1 MLALIALAN
10 VPFWVRFFP
19 DHPEAGRA
27 ALAAMTDVDQW
38 WFLLRAL
45 FVDRRAYPL
54 FSILFGF
61 GMAIMAKRM
70 IERERRVA
78 REALPAEL
86 SAGWIPLQWQFYDE
100 DVERRARRAAS
111 RLIRR
116 RGWWMLAFG
125 AVHSVIFQGDI
136 IGAYGL
142 VAVIFAE
149 GIVMRRGWLRARIG
163 ASSGSDGTRCRTT
176 ALMPA
181 ICGVAIEVPDVCSYA
196 PFGIA
201 EKTLPPG
208 AAISGFRR
216 RSGVTPHEEKSDI
229 EYLALGV
236 TVLPSTRVR
245 WWSAASS
252 MALPLSLEMKA
263 AGTSSVV
270 TLMIMSESPATLL

>member
-1 MLALIALAN
+1 MSTLSFTGERRVRFPAPDVARGFMLALIALAN

-19 DHPEAGRA
+19 DYPAPGQA
-27 ALAAMTDVDQW
+27 ALDAMSGVDQW

-86 SAGWIPLQWQFYDE
+86 SAGWILLQWQFYDE

-149 GIVMRRGWLRARIG
+149 VIVMRRVWLRAVIGVTG
-163 ASSGSDGTRCRTT
+163 ASLSLLLLS
-176 ALMPA
+176 
-181 ICGVAIEVPDVCSYA
+181 S
-196 PFGIA
+196 
-201 EKTLPPG
+201 G
-208 AAISGFRR
+208 AA
-216 RSGVTPHEEKSDI
+216 T
-229 EYLALGV
+229 
-236 TVLPSTRVR
+236 
-245 WWSAASS
+245 
-252 MALPLSLEMKA
+252 
-263 AGTSSVV
+263 TSSVMTV
-270 TLMIMSESPATLL
+270 TTLLSWTDAG